1 MAGFT
6 NKGKYRLLETLRG
19 VSLPTNMYVALCTSA
34 ATPSQDSDT
43 LSEMTQITTST
54 GYTSGGISLNMDT
67 TDWSAIVED
76 DTNDDSELTIKDL
89 VWTASGGTLGA
100 ARYAVLT
107 DDNATEGDRE
117 IWAYYDLGSDQ
128 SASSGQTLTL
138 SGFILKLAE

>member
-19 VSLPTNMYVALCTSA
+19 VSLPSNMYVALCTSA
-34 ATPSQDSDT
+34 AAPTQDTNT
-43 LSEMTQITTST
+43 LSEMTQIGTST

-67 TDWSAIVED
+67 TDWSIVED
-76 DTNDDSELTIKDL
+76 DTNDDAELTIKDL
-89 VWTASGGTLGA
+89 VWTGSGGTLGA

-107 DDNATEGDRE
+107 DDNGTEADRE
-117 IWAYYDLGSDQ
+117 IWAYWDLGSDQ
-128 SASSGQTLTL
+128 SVSSGQTLTL

>member
-19 VSLPTNMYVALCTSA
+19 VSLPSNMYVALCTSA
-34 ATPSQDSDT
+34 TAPDADFET
-43 LSEMTQITTST
+43 LSQVTQIGTST
-54 GYTSGGISLNMDT
+54 GYASGGISLNMDT

-138 SGFILKLAE
+138 SGFLLKLAE

>member
-19 VSLPTNMYVALCTSA
+19 VSLPSNMYVALCTSA
-34 ATPSQDSDT
+34 AAPTQDTDT
-43 LSEMTQITTST
+43 LSEMTQIGTST

-76 DTNDDSELTIKDL
+76 DTNDDSEITIKEL

-107 DDNATEGDRE
+107 DDNATEDDRE
-117 IWAYYDLGSDQ
+117 IWAYYDLGEDK
-128 SASSGQTLTL
+128 SASSGQTLSL
-138 SGFILKLAE
+138 SGFKLKLAE

>member
-34 ATPSQDSDT
+34 AAPTQDSDT
-43 LSEMTQITTST
+43 LSEMTQIGTST
-54 GYTSGGISLNMDT
+54 GYTSGGLAVAIST
-67 TDWSAIVED
+67 AGFTAIVED

-107 DDNATEGDRE
+107 DDNATEDDRE

>member
-43 LSEMTQITTST
+43 LSEMTQIGTST